1 MAKNGSSLTINVKL
15 GLIFTALL
23 ALFLGFGSF
32 VVARMSDMNS
42 HSDEI
47 RTNWLPSIRLVDDL
61 NAAITE
67 FRLIQAR
74 HILNTDDNA
83 MVGIERELDEKLA
96 GILLLQKQYEPMIS
110 SQEEREIYR
119 RFTEGWQQYQTFHK
133 RILEL
138 SRRNENQAAL
148 TLYQNQARD
157 IFNIAAKAMHE
168 DTELNAKSALDEA
181 KASEATYLTSRLY
194 TWIAMGVVAGVTIGA
209 IILVTMMVS
218 RRLRNLES
226 RMNSMA
232 QKDYEAPVPYT
243 EAGDEI
249 GSMAR
254 TLVIFRDGLKEA
266 ERLAKAQAETDRQ
279 QAEQTRQ
286 QIERER
292 RAAAEIATL
301 VDAVAMG
308 DVSRRLSTEGKEGV
322 FLSMSEGINRL
333 TGAIETV
340 MTEVGAVLSAMS
352 NGDMS
357 KRISGNFEGIFGRM
371 RDDANKMG
379 ETLGTIA
386 MRLTETANEV
396 NNAASEISAGSQ
408 DLAQR
413 TESQA
418 ASIEETAASMHEIT
432 TTVRQNADN
441 ATAANQLAGA
451 ARDSAEK
458 GGNIT
463 QQAIA
468 AMGRIE
474 QSAGKISDIVALIDE
489 IAFQTNLLALNASV
503 EAARAGEAGKG
514 FAVVAQEV
522 RALAQRSANAS
533 KEIKALITESNAQ
546 VKSGATLVN
555 QTGASL
561 TEIVTGIKK
570 VSDIMAEIAA
580 ASREQST
587 GLDQVNTAVA
597 QMDELTQRNGALVEE
612 TSASAQSLAGQAQE
626 LNNLVRF
633 FKI

>member
-1 MAKNGSSLTINVKL
+1 MAKTGSSLTINLKL
-15 GLIFTALL
+15 GIVFAALL
-23 ALFLGFGSF
+23 AIFLGFGTF
-32 VVARMSDMNS
+32 VIARMADMNS
-42 HSDEI
+42 RSDEI
-47 RTNWLPSIRLVDDL
+47 RTNWLPSVRVVDDITL
-61 NAAITE
+61 SATE
-67 FRLIQAR
+67 FRVIQVR
-74 HILNTDDNA
+74 HILSTDQAA
-83 MVGIERELDEKLA
+83 MRVVEKELEDKLA
-96 GILLLQKQYEPMIS
+96 QLQKLRRDYEPMIDS
-110 SQEEREIYR
+110 EAERTIYR
-119 RFTEGWQQYQTFHK
+119 NFEQNWQAFMAAHEEL
-133 RILEL
+133 LEL
-138 SRRNENQAAL
+138 SRRNENDKAL
-148 TLYQNQARD
+148 ALYQGRAKQMFD
-157 IFNIAAKAMHE
+157 AASKNLH
-168 DTELNAKSALDEA
+168 DSSDLNYKSALNEA
-181 KASEATYLTSRLY
+181 NASETAYLTSRLY
-194 TWIAMGVVAGVTIGA
+194 IWIAMGFVTAMIIGA
-209 IILVTMMVS
+209 IILVMLMVS
-218 RRLRNLES
+218 RRLRALEA
-226 RMNSMA
+226 RMSSMA
-232 QKDYEAPVPYT
+232 QKDYEASVPYT
-243 EAGDEI
+243 DAGDEI

-254 TLVIFRDGLKEA
+254 TLLIFRDGLKEA
-266 ERLAKAQAETDRQ
+266 ERLTQAQIETDRRT
-279 QAEQTRQ
+279 AEQTRQ
-286 QIERER
+286 QMERER
-292 RAAAEIATL
+292 QAAAEIATL
-301 VDAVAMG
+301 VDAVAKG
-308 DVSRRLSTEGKEGV
+308 DVSRRLSTDGKDGV

-333 TGAIETV
+333 TAAIETV
-340 MTEVGAVLSAMS
+340 MTQVGGVLSAMS

-379 ETLGTIA
+379 ETLGGIA
-386 MRLTETANEV
+386 TRLTETANEV

-441 ATAANQLAGA
+441 AMAANQLASA

-458 GGNIT
+458 GGGIT
-463 QQAIA
+463 QQAIE

-474 QSAGKISDIVALIDE
+474 QSAGKISDIVSLIDE

-533 KEIKALITESNAQ
+533 KDIKALINESNAQ

-555 QTGASL
+555 QTGGSL
-561 TEIVTGIKK
+561 MEIVTAIKK

-580 ASREQST
+580 ASQQQST
-587 GLDQVNTAVA
+587 GLDQVNTAVG

>member
-1 MAKNGSSLTINVKL
+1 MAKTGSSLTINLKL
-15 GLIFTALL
+15 GIVFAALL
-23 ALFLGFGSF
+23 AIFLGFGTF
-32 VVARMSDMNS
+32 VIARMADMNS
-42 HSDEI
+42 RSDEI
-47 RTNWLPSIRLVDDL
+47 RTNWLPSVRVVDDITL
-61 NAAITE
+61 SATE
-67 FRLIQAR
+67 FRVIQVR
-74 HILNTDDNA
+74 HILSTDQAA
-83 MVGIERELDEKLA
+83 MRVVEKELEDKLA
-96 GILLLQKQYEPMIS
+96 QLQKLRRDYEPMIDS
-110 SQEEREIYR
+110 EAERTIYR
-119 RFTEGWQQYQTFHK
+119 NFEQNWQAFMAAHEEL
-133 RILEL
+133 LEL
-138 SRRNENQAAL
+138 SRRNENDKAL
-148 TLYQNQARD
+148 ALYQGRAKQMFD
-157 IFNIAAKAMHE
+157 AASKNLH
-168 DTELNAKSALDEA
+168 DSSDLNYKSALNEA
-181 KASEATYLTSRLY
+181 NASETAYLTSRLY
-194 TWIAMGVVAGVTIGA
+194 IWIAMGFVTAMIIGA
-209 IILVTMMVS
+209 IILVMLMVS
-218 RRLRNLES
+218 RRLRALES
-226 RMNSMA
+226 RMSSMA
-232 QKDYEAPVPYT
+232 QKDYEASVPYT
-243 EAGDEI
+243 DAGDEI

-254 TLVIFRDGLKEA
+254 TLLIFRDGLKEA
-266 ERLAKAQAETDRQ
+266 ERLTQAQIETDRRT
-279 QAEQTRQ
+279 AEQTRQ
-286 QIERER
+286 QMERER
-292 RAAAEIATL
+292 QAAAEIATL
-301 VDAVAMG
+301 VDAVAKG
-308 DVSRRLSTEGKEGV
+308 DVSRRLSTDGKDGV

-333 TGAIETV
+333 TAAIETV
-340 MTEVGAVLSAMS
+340 MTQVGGVLSAMS

-379 ETLGTIA
+379 ETLGGIA
-386 MRLTETANEV
+386 TRLTETANEV

-441 ATAANQLAGA
+441 AMAANQLASA

-458 GGNIT
+458 GGGIT
-463 QQAIA
+463 QQAIE

-474 QSAGKISDIVALIDE
+474 QSAGKISDIVSLIDE

-533 KEIKALITESNAQ
+533 KDIKALINESNAQ

-555 QTGASL
+555 QTGGSL
-561 TEIVTGIKK
+561 MEIVTAIKK

-580 ASREQST
+580 ASQQQST
-587 GLDQVNTAVA
+587 GLDQVNTAVG

>member
-1 MAKNGSSLTINVKL
+1 MAKTGSSLTINLKL
-15 GLIFTALL
+15 GIVFAALL
-23 ALFLGFGSF
+23 AIFLGFGTF
-32 VVARMSDMNS
+32 VIALMADMNS
-42 HSDEI
+42 RSDEI
-47 RTNWLPSIRLVDDL
+47 RTNWLPSVRMVDDITL
-61 NAAITE
+61 SATE
-67 FRLIQAR
+67 FRVIQVR
-74 HILNTDDNA
+74 HILSTDQAA
-83 MVGIERELDEKLA
+83 MRIVEKELEDKQA
-96 GILLLQKQYEPMIS
+96 QLQKLRRDYEPMIDT
-110 SQEEREIYR
+110 EAERTIYR
-119 RFTEGWQQYQTFHK
+119 NFEQNWQAFMAAHEEL
-133 RILEL
+133 LEL
-138 SRRNENQAAL
+138 SRRNENDKAL
-148 TLYQNQARD
+148 ALYQGRAKQMFD
-157 IFNIAAKAMHE
+157 AASKNLHDAS
-168 DTELNAKSALDEA
+168 DLNYKSALNEA
-181 KASEATYLTSRLY
+181 NASEAAYLTSRLY
-194 TWIAMGVVAGVTIGA
+194 IWIAMGFVTAMIIGA
-209 IILVTMMVS
+209 IILVMLMVS
-218 RRLRNLES
+218 RRLRALEA
-226 RMNSMA
+226 RMSSMA
-232 QKDYEAPVPYT
+232 QKDYEASVPYT
-243 EAGDEI
+243 DAGDEI

-254 TLVIFRDGLKEA
+254 TLLIFRDGLKEA
-266 ERLAKAQAETDRQ
+266 ERLTQAQIETDRRT
-279 QAEQTRQ
+279 AEQTRQ
-286 QIERER
+286 QMERER
-292 RAAAEIATL
+292 QAAAEIATL
-301 VDAVAMG
+301 VDAVAKG
-308 DVSRRLSTEGKEGV
+308 DVSRRLSTDGKDGV

-333 TGAIETV
+333 TAAIETV
-340 MTEVGAVLSAMS
+340 MTQVSGVLSAMS

-379 ETLGTIA
+379 ETLGGIA
-386 MRLTETANEV
+386 TRLTETANEV

-441 ATAANQLAGA
+441 AMAANQLASA

-458 GGNIT
+458 GGGIT
-463 QQAIA
+463 QQAID

-474 QSAGKISDIVALIDE
+474 QSAGKISDIVSLIDE

-533 KEIKALITESNAQ
+533 KEIKALINESNAQ

-555 QTGASL
+555 QTGGSL
-561 TEIVTGIKK
+561 MEIVTAIKK

-580 ASREQST
+580 ASQQQST
-587 GLDQVNTAVA
+587 GLDQVNTAVG